1 MTIKGMYR
9 QDVYE
14 LPTWSQRPEV
24 MRNGARGGYMGKAYT
39 KKEHDKCKQVA
50 EAFQELYAIYGDM
63 CVLDAGDFG
72 FVHLKWFRDGYF
84 DGNILYIRIAEKCL
98 MTSGKCGWT
107 MYFWHL

>member
-1 MTIKGMYR
+1 MGHF
-9 QDVYE
+9 
-14 LPTWSQRPEV
+14 WSQRPEV

-72 FVHLKWFRDGYF
+72 FVHLKWFRDGIVCEEQWEKLAVY
-84 DGNILYIRIAEKCL
+84 GIYRI
-98 MTSGKCGWT
+98 
-107 MYFWHL
+107 